1 MRFDGETMDRGLTV
15 DDVARALWRRPWV
28 VLSITALVLVL
39 GTAYVMT
46 RPRVWKATSVV
57 RVEPQQTDAQ
67 LVQRT
72 VGDVEPRL
80 LSLRQAMLGGPVL
93 SRVVDQLK
101 LSPELVA
108 RRGKEAA
115 IEQLREAIDVK
126 PTWNAFEVTV
136 SAGEPKQA
144 ADIANL
150 VPTVFAQLT
159 NETRAAQAADAT
171 RVFDS
176 QVKQLQG
183 SVNDWQQKIIAFKV
197 AHVGELPEQMEAN
210 MRQLDRLAG
219 EVRARTEQLRATEV
233 RRSDLVLMR
242 NGGDTEVGRAQVVAD
257 QLEQQLAAAR
267 TQYTD
272 DHPEVL
278 RLTRELKAARSKV
291 NDADSKLGVQR
302 DERSRAGREVAGI
315 QRDIDGLQ
323 KEMQTYQGRLDQ
335 TPRWAAELAGLERE
349 YEITKTKYQS
359 VLGRKVEAEI
369 AQEIEARNAPRLF
382 TLVSPAAPPAVPA
395 KPDRFGGLMVVL
407 VAALGAGVLSGVML
421 ELRDESIHDERQLR
435 GELPLPVLAIV
446 PAMNGRTERRVL
458 LPANP
463 LRSPPREPV
472 DSLN

>member
-1 MRFDGETMDRGLTV
+1 MDRGLTA

-28 VLSITALVLVL
+28 VAAVTGLVLVL
-39 GTAYVMT
+39 GTAFVMT

-93 SRVVDQLK
+93 GRVVDELRLYPQ
-101 LSPELVA
+101 LVA
-108 RRGKEAA
+108 KRGKEAA

-136 SAGEPKQA
+136 SAPEPKQA

-159 NETRAAQAADAT
+159 NEMRAAQAADAT
-171 RVFDS
+171 RVFDQ
-176 QVKQLQG
+176 QVKELQD
-183 SVNDWQQKIIAFKV
+183 SVNSWQQKIISFKV

-210 MRQLDRLAG
+210 MRQLDRLSG
-219 EVRARTEQLRATEV
+219 EVRARTEQLRAADA
-233 RRSDLVLMR
+233 RRSDLVLLR
-242 NGGDTEVGRAQVVAD
+242 NGGDTELGRVQATVD

-267 TQYTD
+267 TQYTE
-272 DHPEVL
+272 DHPEVV
-278 RLTRELKAARSKV
+278 RLTRELKAARTRV
-291 NDADSKLGVQR
+291 READARLGAQR
-302 DERSRAGREVAGI
+302 DERSRASREVAAI
-315 QRDIDGLQ
+315 QRDIEGLQ
-323 KEMQTYQGRLDQ
+323 RQMETYQTRLDQ

-349 YEITKTKYQS
+349 YDIAKAKYQS

-369 AQEIEARNAPRLF
+369 AQDIERRNAPRLF
-382 TLVSPAAPPAVPA
+382 SLISPAAPPVLPA
-395 KPDRFGGLMVVL
+395 KPDRFGGLLVVL

-446 PAMNGRTERRVL
+446 PALNGRTERRVL
-458 LPANP
+458 LPASP
-463 LRSPPREPV
+463 LRSSPRESS

>member
-1 MRFDGETMDRGLTV
+1 MDRGLTA

-28 VLSITALVLVL
+28 VLAVTGLVLVL

-93 SRVVDQLK
+93 GRVVDE
-101 LSPELVA
+101 LSLYPDLVA
-108 RRGKEAA
+108 GRGKEAA
-115 IEQLREAIDVK
+115 IEQLREEIDVK

-136 SAGEPKQA
+136 SAGNPKAA

-150 VPTVFAQLT
+150 VPTVFAQIT
-159 NETRAAQAADAT
+159 NETRASQAADAT
-171 RVFDS
+171 GVFNA
-176 QVKQLQG
+176 QVKDLQEQ
-183 SVNDWQQKIIAFKV
+183 VNGWQQKIIAFKV
-197 AHVGELPEQMEAN
+197 SHVGELPEQMEAN
-210 MRQLDRLAG
+210 MRQLDRLSG
-219 EVRARTEQLRATEV
+219 EIRARTEQLRAADT

-242 NGGDTEVGRAQVVAD
+242 NGGDTEVGRAQTVVE
-257 QLEQQLAAAR
+257 QLEQQLAGAS

-272 DHPEVL
+272 DHPEVV
-278 RLTRELKAARSKV
+278 RLTRELKAARGRIREA
-291 NDADSKLGVQR
+291 DARLGLQR
-302 DERSRAGREVAGI
+302 DERARATREVGAI
-315 QRDIDGLQ
+315 QRDIDGLERQ
-323 KEMQTYQGRLDQ
+323 MQTYQDRLDQ

-349 YEITKTKYQS
+349 YDIARAKYQS

-369 AQEIEARNAPRLF
+369 AQDIQARNAPRLF
-382 TLVSPAAPPAVPA
+382 SLVSPAAPPVVPA

-421 ELRDESIHDERQLR
+421 ELRDESFHDERQLR
-435 GELPLPVLAIV
+435 CELPLPVLAIV
-446 PAMNGRTERRVL
+446 PAMDGRTDRRVL
-458 LPANP
+458 LPASP
-463 LRSPPREPV
+463 LRSPPPQTS

>member
-1 MRFDGETMDRGLTV
+1 M
-15 DDVARALWRRPWV
+15 
-28 VLSITALVLVL
+28 VLSVTALVLVV

-46 RPRVWKATSVV
+46 RPRVWKATAVV
-57 RVEPQQTDAQ
+57 RVEAQQTDAQ

-80 LSLRQAMLGGPVL
+80 TSLPQAMLGGPVL
-93 SRVVDQLK
+93 GRVVDQLK
-101 LSPELVA
+101 LYPKLVA

-115 IEQLREAIDVK
+115 VEQLREAIDVK

-136 SAGEPKQA
+136 SAGDPKQA

-150 VPTVFAQLT
+150 VPQVFAQLT
-159 NETRAAQAADAT
+159 NETRAAQADDAIK
-171 RVFDS
+171 VFDT
-176 QVKQLQG
+176 QVKELQD
-183 SVNDWQQKIIAFKV
+183 SVNGWQQKIIAFKV
-197 AHVGELPEQMEAN
+197 AHIGELPEQMEAN

-219 EVRARTEQLRATEV
+219 ELRARTEQLRATEA

-257 QLEQQLAAAR
+257 QLEQQLAAAK

-278 RLTRELKAARSKV
+278 RLTRELKSARAKV
-291 NDADSKLGVQR
+291 RESDSRLGVQR
-302 DERSRAGREVAGI
+302 DERARAGREVAGI

-323 KEMQTYQGRLDQ
+323 KDMQTYQTRLDQ

-349 YEITKTKYQS
+349 YDIAKTKYQS
-359 VLGRKVEAEI
+359 VLGRKVESEI
-369 AQEIEARNAPRLF
+369 AQEIQARNAPRLF
-382 TLVSPAAPPAVPA
+382 SLVSPAAPPVAPS

-407 VAALGAGVLSGVML
+407 VAALGAGVLSGVMV

-463 LRSPPREPV
+463 LRTPPRDAV

>member
-1 MRFDGETMDRGLTV
+1 MDRGLTA

-28 VLSITALVLVL
+28 VAGVTGLVLVL
-39 GTAYVMT
+39 GATYVMT
-46 RPRVWKATSVV
+46 RPRIWKATSVV
-57 RVEPQQTDAQ
+57 RVESQQTDAQ

-93 SRVVDQLK
+93 GRVVDQLK
-101 LSPELVA
+101 LYPELVA

-115 IEQLREAIDVK
+115 VEQLREAIDVK
-126 PTWNAFEVTV
+126 PTWNSFEVTA
-136 SAGEPKQA
+136 SANDPRRA

-150 VPTVFAQLT
+150 VPTLFAQMT

-176 QVKQLQG
+176 QVKELQD
-183 SVNDWQQKIIAFKV
+183 SVNSWQQKIIAFKV

-210 MRQLDRLAG
+210 MRQLDRLSG
-219 EVRARTEQLRATEV
+219 EVRARTEQLRATDV
-233 RRSDLVLMR
+233 RRSDLVLLR
-242 NGGDTEVGRAQVVAD
+242 NGGDTEMGRVQAQAD
-257 QLEQQLAAAR
+257 QLELQLAAAK

-272 DHPEVL
+272 DHPEVV
-278 RLTRELKAARSKV
+278 RLSRELKAARNRV
-291 NDADSKLGVQR
+291 NEADARLGAQR
-302 DERSRAGREVAGI
+302 DERARAAKEVNGI
-315 QRDIDGLQ
+315 QRDIDGLE
-323 KEMQTYQGRLDQ
+323 KERQTYQARLDN

-349 YEITKTKYQS
+349 YDIAKTKYQS

-369 AQEIEARNAPRLF
+369 AQEAEARNAPRLF
-382 TLVSPAAPPAVPA
+382 SLVSPAAPPAMPS

-421 ELRDESIHDERQLR
+421 DLRDESIRDERQLR

-446 PAMNGRTERRVL
+446 PEMNGRTERRVL
-458 LPANP
+458 LPATP
-463 LRSPPREPV
+463 LRSPPHQTTE
-472 DSLN
+472 SLN

>member
-1 MRFDGETMDRGLTV
+1 MDRGLTA

-28 VLSITALVLVL
+28 VLAVAAVVLVL

-93 SRVVDQLK
+93 GRVVDQLK
-101 LSPELVA
+101 LTPDLVA

-115 IEQLREAIDVK
+115 IEQLRESIDVK

-136 SAGEPKQA
+136 SANDPKIA
-144 ADIANL
+144 AEIANL

-159 NETRAAQAADAT
+159 NEMRASQAADAT
-171 RVFDS
+171 RVFDA
-176 QVKQLQG
+176 QVKDLQD
-183 SVNDWQQKIIAFKV
+183 SVNGWQQKIIAFKV

-210 MRQLDRLAG
+210 MRQLDRLSG
-219 EVRARTEQLRATEV
+219 EMRARTEQLRAVEA

-242 NGGDTEVGRAQVVAD
+242 NGGDTEAGRAAMVVD
-257 QLEQQLAAAR
+257 QLQQQLAAAK

-272 DHPEVL
+272 DHPEVV
-278 RLTRELKAARSKV
+278 RLTRELKAARGRV
-291 NDADSKLGVQR
+291 NEADARLGVQR
-302 DERSRAGREVAGI
+302 EERARATREVASI
-315 QRDIDGLQ
+315 QRDIDALG
-323 KEMQTYQGRLDQ
+323 KEAQNYQARLDQ
-335 TPRWAAELAGLERE
+335 TPRWAAELGGLERE
-349 YEITKTKYQS
+349 YDIAKTKYQS

-382 TLVSPAAPPAVPA
+382 SLVSPAAPPAVPS
-395 KPDRFGGLMVVL
+395 KPDRFGGLVVVL
-407 VAALGAGVLSGVML
+407 VAAIGAGVLSGVMV
-421 ELRDESIHDERQLR
+421 ELRDESIRDERQLR

-458 LPANP
+458 MPATP
-463 LRSPPREPV
+463 LRREHQSS